1 MSNEATQTEQLASM
15 PENKMGVMPVNKLLI
30 SMSVPMMISM
40 LVQALYNVVDS
51 MFVSY
56 ISEYAL
62 TAVGLAFPA
71 QNLMISVGVGTGV
84 GVNALLSKSLGEKNF
99 DAANKAAVNGIFLAF
114 CSWAAFALL
123 GGFFSRT
130 FMALQTDVPE
140 IIAYGDTYLTI
151 IAVAS
156 VGMMFQ
162 ICFERLLQSTG
173 KTIYTML
180 SQGLG
185 AVINLILDPLLI
197 FGLGPF
203 PAMGIAGAALATVIG
218 QCVGALL
225 GLFCN
230 LRRNPE
236 ITISFRGFRPHGVTI
251 RKIYAVGV
259 PSIIMSSIGS
269 VMTFGMNKILGAFNS
284 TAVAVF
290 SAYFKLESFIFMPVF
305 GLNNGIV
312 PIIAYNYG
320 ARKPDRIRAAAKL
333 GFLYGAAIM
342 AVGVLLFWLIPGRLL
357 GIFNASDYMLEIGI
371 PALRLI
377 SLSFLP
383 AAFGIVTSSVCQAL
397 GHGVLSLIVSVLRQ
411 LVLILPVSWLLGH
424 FVGLSAVWAAF
435 PFAEVFS
442 FLLSAVFMGYM
453 FKTVVRPLEQ
463 PEP

>member
-1 MSNEATQTEQLASM
+1 
-15 PENKMGVMPVNKLLI
+15 MGVMPVRQLLI
-30 SMSVPMMISM
+30 TMSLPMVISM

>member
-1 MSNEATQTEQLASM
+1 MSTEPSQ
-15 PENKMGVMPVNKLLI
+15 PVENKMGVMPVRQLLI
-30 SMSVPMMISM
+30 TMSLPMMISM

-114 CSWAAFALL
+114 CSWAVFALL

-130 FMALQTDVPE
+130 FMILQTDVPE

-156 VGMMFQ
+156 AGMMFQ

-185 AVINLILDPLLI
+185 AVINLILDPLFI

-203 PAMGIAGAALATVIG
+203 PAMGIAGAALATVTG

-225 GLFCN
+225 GLLCN

-236 ITISFRGFRPHGVTI
+236 ITLSFRGFRPHGVTI

-259 PSIIMSSIGS
+259 PSIIMASIGS

-333 GFLYGAAIM
+333 GFLYGAVIM
-342 AVGVLLFWLIPGRLL
+342 AVGMLLFWLIPGPLL
-357 GIFNASDYMLEIGI
+357 GIFNASGYMLEIGI

-411 LVLILPVSWLLGH
+411 LVLILPVSWLLGR

-435 PFAEVFS
+435 PFAEIFS
-442 FLLSAVFMGYM
+442 FLLSVVFMGYM

-463 PEP
+463 PGP

>member
-1 MSNEATQTEQLASM
+1 
-15 PENKMGVMPVNKLLI
+15 MGVMPVNRLLLT
-30 SMSVPMMISM
+30 MSLPMMISM

-51 MFVSY
+51 VFVSY
-56 ISEYAL
+56 ISEDAL
-62 TAVGLAFPA
+62 AAVGLAFPA
-71 QNLMISVGVGTGV
+71 QNLMISVAVGTGV
-84 GVNALLSKSLGEKNF
+84 GINALLSKSLGEKNF
-99 DAANKAAVNGIFLAF
+99 ETANQAAVNGVFLAF
-114 CSWAAFALL
+114 CSWAIFAVL
-123 GGFFSRT
+123 GGLFSRT
-130 FMALQTDVPE
+130 FMTLQTQVDS
-140 IIAYGDTYLTI
+140 IISYGTTYLSI
-151 IAVAS
+151 VS
-156 VGMMFQ
+156 VVCVGMMFQ

-173 KTIYTML
+173 KTIFTMI
-180 SQGLG
+180 SQATG

-203 PAMGIAGAALATVIG
+203 PEMGIAGAAWATVLG
-218 QCVGALL
+218 QIVGALL
-225 GLFCN
+225 GLYCN
-230 LRRNPE
+230 LRLNPE
-236 ITISFRGFRPHGVTI
+236 ISLNFRGFRPSGAII

-424 FVGLSAVWAAF
+424 FVGLSAMWAAF

>member
-1 MSNEATQTEQLASM
+1 
-15 PENKMGVMPVNKLLI
+15 MGVMPVRQLLI
-30 SMSVPMMISM
+30 TMSLPMMISM

-357 GIFNASDYMLEIGI
+357 GIFNASDDMLEIGI

-377 SLSFLP
+377 SLSFLH

>member
-1 MSNEATQTEQLASM
+1 
-15 PENKMGVMPVNKLLI
+15 MGVMPVRRLLI
-30 SMSVPMMISM
+30 TMSLPMVISM

-203 PAMGIAGAALATVIG
+203 PAMGIAWAALATVIG

>member
-1 MSNEATQTEQLASM
+1 
-15 PENKMGVMPVNKLLI
+15 MGVMPVRRLLI
-30 SMSVPMMISM
+30 TMSLPMMISM

-424 FVGLSAVWAAF
+424 FVGLSAVSAF

>member
-1 MSNEATQTEQLASM
+1 
-15 PENKMGVMPVNKLLI
+15 MGVMPVRRLLI
-30 SMSVPMMISM
+30 TMSLPMMISM

-411 LVLILPVSWLLGH
+411 LVLILPVSWLLGR

>member
-1 MSNEATQTEQLASM
+1 
-15 PENKMGVMPVNKLLI
+15 MGVMPVRRLLI
-30 SMSVPMMISM
+30 TMSLPMMISM

-333 GFLYGAAIM
+333 GVLYGAAIM

>member
-1 MSNEATQTEQLASM
+1 
-15 PENKMGVMPVNKLLI
+15 MGVMPVRRLLI
-30 SMSVPMMISM
+30 TMSLPMMISM

-56 ISEYAL
+56 IREYAL

>member
-1 MSNEATQTEQLASM
+1 
-15 PENKMGVMPVNKLLI
+15 MGVMPVRRLLI
-30 SMSVPMMISM
+30 TMSLPMMISM

-71 QNLMISVGVGTGV
+71 QNLMISVGAGTGKN
-84 GVNALLSKSLGEKNF
+84 VNALLSKSLGEKNF

-259 PSIIMSSIGS
+259 PAIIMSSIGS

>member
-1 MSNEATQTEQLASM
+1 
-15 PENKMGVMPVNKLLI
+15 
-30 SMSVPMMISM
+30 
-40 LVQALYNVVDS
+40 

>member
-1 MSNEATQTEQLASM
+1 
-15 PENKMGVMPVNKLLI
+15 MGVMPVRRLLI
-30 SMSVPMMISM
+30 TMSLPMMISM

-435 PFAEVFS
+435 PFAEVF
-442 FLLSAVFMGYM
+442 A
-453 FKTVVRPLEQ
+453 
-463 PEP
+463 

>member
-1 MSNEATQTEQLASM
+1 
-15 PENKMGVMPVNKLLI
+15 
-30 SMSVPMMISM
+30 
-40 LVQALYNVVDS
+40 
-51 MFVSY
+51 
-56 ISEYAL
+56 
-62 TAVGLAFPA
+62 
-71 QNLMISVGVGTGV
+71 
-84 GVNALLSKSLGEKNF
+84 
-99 DAANKAAVNGIFLAF
+99 
-114 CSWAAFALL
+114 
-123 GGFFSRT
+123 
-130 FMALQTDVPE
+130 
-140 IIAYGDTYLTI
+140 
-151 IAVAS
+151 
-156 VGMMFQ
+156 
-162 ICFERLLQSTG
+162 
-173 KTIYTML
+173 
-180 SQGLG
+180 
-185 AVINLILDPLLI
+185 
-197 FGLGPF
+197 
-203 PAMGIAGAALATVIG
+203 
-218 QCVGALL
+218 
-225 GLFCN
+225 
-230 LRRNPE
+230 
-236 ITISFRGFRPHGVTI
+236 
-251 RKIYAVGV
+251 
-259 PSIIMSSIGS
+259 
-269 VMTFGMNKILGAFNS
+269 MTFGMNKILGAFNS

>member
-1 MSNEATQTEQLASM
+1 
-15 PENKMGVMPVNKLLI
+15 MGVMPVRQLLI
-30 SMSVPMMISM
+30 TMSLPMMISM

-51 MFVSY
+51 IFVSHV
-56 ISEYAL
+56 SENAL
-62 TAVGLAFPA
+62 TAVSLAFSL
-71 QNLMISVGVGTGV
+71 QNVMIAVGVGTGV

>member
-1 MSNEATQTEQLASM
+1 MSTQPRQPA
-15 PENKMGVMPVNKLLI
+15 ENKMGVMPVRQLLI
-30 SMSVPMMISM
+30 TMSLPMMISM

>member
-1 MSNEATQTEQLASM
+1 MSTEPSQ
-15 PENKMGVMPVNKLLI
+15 PVENKMGVMPVRQLLI
-30 SMSVPMMISM
+30 TMSLPMMISM

-114 CSWAAFALL
+114 CSWAVFALL

-130 FMALQTDVPE
+130 FMILQTDVPE

-156 VGMMFQ
+156 AGMMFQ

-185 AVINLILDPLLI
+185 AVINLILDPLFI

-203 PAMGIAGAALATVIG
+203 PAMGIAGAALATVTG

-225 GLFCN
+225 GLLCN

-236 ITISFRGFRPHGVTI
+236 ITLSFRGFRPHGVTI

-259 PSIIMSSIGS
+259 PSIIMASIGS

-333 GFLYGAAIM
+333 GFLYGAVIM
-342 AVGVLLFWLIPGRLL
+342 AVGMLLFWLIPGPLL
-357 GIFNASDYMLEIGI
+357 GIFNASGYMLEIGI

-411 LVLILPVSWLLGH
+411 LVLILPVSWLLGR

-435 PFAEVFS
+435 PFAEIFS
-442 FLLSAVFMGYM
+442 FLLSVVFMGYM

>member
-1 MSNEATQTEQLASM
+1 
-15 PENKMGVMPVNKLLI
+15 MGVMPVRQLLI
-30 SMSVPMMISM
+30 TMSLPMVISM

-377 SLSFLP
+377 SLSFLH

>member
-1 MSNEATQTEQLASM
+1 
-15 PENKMGVMPVNKLLI
+15 MGVMPVRRLLI
-30 SMSVPMMISM
+30 TMSLPMMISM

-123 GGFFSRT
+123 GSFFSRT

>member
-1 MSNEATQTEQLASM
+1 
-15 PENKMGVMPVNKLLI
+15 
-30 SMSVPMMISM
+30 M

-173 KTIYTML
+173 KTLSTML

-185 AVINLILDPLLI
+185 AVINLIL
-197 FGLGPF
+197 
-203 PAMGIAGAALATVIG
+203 A
-218 QCVGALL
+218 
-225 GLFCN
+225 
-230 LRRNPE
+230 
-236 ITISFRGFRPHGVTI
+236 
-251 RKIYAVGV
+251 
-259 PSIIMSSIGS
+259 
-269 VMTFGMNKILGAFNS
+269 
-284 TAVAVF
+284 
-290 SAYFKLESFIFMPVF
+290 
-305 GLNNGIV
+305 
-312 PIIAYNYG
+312 
-320 ARKPDRIRAAAKL
+320 
-333 GFLYGAAIM
+333 
-342 AVGVLLFWLIPGRLL
+342 
-357 GIFNASDYMLEIGI
+357 
-371 PALRLI
+371 
-377 SLSFLP
+377 
-383 AAFGIVTSSVCQAL
+383 
-397 GHGVLSLIVSVLRQ
+397 LSLIH
-411 LVLILPVSWLLGH
+411 I
-424 FVGLSAVWAAF
+424 WASES
-435 PFAEVFS
+435 PRE
-442 FLLSAVFMGYM
+442 
-453 FKTVVRPLEQ
+453 T
-463 PEP
+463 

>member
-1 MSNEATQTEQLASM
+1 
-15 PENKMGVMPVNKLLI
+15 MGVMPVRRLLI
-30 SMSVPMMISM
+30 TMSLPMVISM

-180 SQGLG
+180 YQGLG

>member
-1 MSNEATQTEQLASM
+1 
-15 PENKMGVMPVNKLLI
+15 MGVMPVRRLLI
-30 SMSVPMMISM
+30 TMSLPMMISM

-333 GFLYGAAIM
+333 GFLYGAAFM